1 MPKLFGMFQGI
12 TIKQFHQFFA
22 NEDDCKQYLFDI
34 KWKDGYQ
41 CRRCK
46 ATKSVKGRTAFH
58 LRCGKCGYDES
69 VTAHTLFHK
78 IKIPLLKVF
87 GMCFRIAVR
96 KKGMSTIELANE
108 FDVNQ
113 KSSWLF
119 KRKSQEA
126 MKSSG
131 KHLLDTI
138 VEVDELMIGGP
149 EAGKRGRNKGDK
161 KLVVIAVEKVKGHK
175 IGRAYAEVIKDASAE
190 SFKPFFEKYID
201 KDNARVVTDEWR
213 GYWPLESEF
222 EIKQKPSTG
231 GKNFPGVHFVI
242 MNLKGWIRGIHHHC
256 SDKFMNG
263 YLNEYF
269 FRFNR
274 RNFLNSIWHKLIER
288 FMINTPYWYKA
299 NAA

>member
-1 MPKLFGMFQGI
+1 MFQGI
-12 TIKQFHQFFA
+12 TIKRFQQFFA

-34 KWKDGYQ
+34 KWKNGYH

-78 IKIPLLKVF
+78 IKVPLLKAF
-87 GMCFRIAVR
+87 GMGFRITVR
-96 KKGMSTIELANE
+96 KKGMSTVELANE
-108 FDVNQ
+108 FEVNQ

-149 EAGKRGRNKGDK
+149 EAGKRGRSKGDK
-161 KLVVIAVEKVKGHK
+161 KLVAIAVEKVKGNK
-175 IGRAYAEVIKDASAE
+175 IGRAYAEIIENASAE

-213 GYWPLESEF
+213 GYRPLESEF
-222 EIKQKPSTG
+222 EIRQKPSAG

-242 MNLKGWIRGIHHHC
+242 MNLKGWLRGIHHHC

-263 YLNEYF
+263 YLNEFF

-274 RNFLNSIWHKLIER
+274 RTFLNSIWHKLIER
-288 FMINTPYWYKA
+288 FMTNTPYWYKA